1 MDKKKMQYDVVV
13 IGGGVSG
20 VCAAIA
26 AARRGVKSVI
36 IERTEILGGVASS
49 GLGILG
55 FKDRAGNTVVSGIAQ
70 EFIDRLY
77 ELNGTLGHN
86 YCPIL
91 NSLTPINAAL
101 MRTVMFEKC
110 AEAGVQIIFNC
121 EIYNVIKDKDK
132 VVTVTAFSRG
142 EWYEISGSVFIDA
155 TGDGDVAYLSGADY
169 VLGNEKGELQPASL
183 IFTMSNVEKD
193 QLLDYIES
201 HPEEAETPEGYEMD
215 VDVSFYRNAK
225 GYNFL
230 GLAGPIRKAIENG
243 DYVNIPRDRFSMI
256 THPNS
261 DTTTINNTRVINFN
275 GTDLLARSKGIIEGY
290 RQLEELIKFIPKYMP
305 GYSKSKLSMVS
316 PSLGVRETRRIL
328 GRKTVTRDDVA
339 KGKIPNDTVALCGYN
354 IDIHHG
360 TDEGSDLMIV
370 EHAYGI
376 PFGCMLPNTIEGLL
390 VTGRAISVD
399 WVTFGSSRIM
409 STCMALGEAAGAAA
423 AMSVKSGIAPSQ
435 LSVDDLRKDLARGG
449 SIISLSGDKI

>member
-1 MDKKKMQYDVVV
+1 MKYDVVV
-13 IGGGVSG
+13 VGGGVSG

-26 AARRGVKSVI
+26 AARRGVKVI
-36 IERTEILGGVASS
+36 LIEKTEILGGVASS

-55 FKDRAGNTVVSGIAQ
+55 FKDRDGNTVISGIAQ

-77 ELNGTLGHN
+77 ELDGTLGHN

-91 NSLTPINAAL
+91 NSLTPISAAL
-101 MRTVMFEKC
+101 MRTVMLEKC
-110 AEAGVQIIFNC
+110 AEAGVQMVFNC
-121 EIYNVIKDKDK
+121 EIYNVTKDKGK
-132 VVTVTAFSRG
+132 VISITAFGKG
-142 EWYEISGSVFIDA
+142 EWYEIFGKVFIDA

-169 VLGNEKGELQPASL
+169 VLGNEKGEMQPASL
-183 IFTMSNVEKD
+183 IFTMSNVDKD
-193 QLLDYIES
+193 QLLDFVEA
-201 HPEEAETPEGYEMD
+201 HPEEAETPDDYEME

-230 GLAGPIRKAIENG
+230 GLDGPIRKARENG
-243 DYVNIPRDRFSMI
+243 DYVNVPRDRFSMI
-256 THPNS
+256 THPNA
-261 DTTTINNTRVINFN
+261 DTTIINNTRIINFD
-275 GTDLLARSKGIIEGY
+275 GTDLLAKSKGIVEGY

-316 PSLGVRETRRIL
+316 PTLGVRETRRIL
-328 GRKTVTRDDVA
+328 GKKTVTKDDVS
-339 KGKIPNDTVALCGYN
+339 KGIIPNDTVALCGYN

-360 TDEGSDLMIV
+360 MDEGSELQIV

-376 PFGCMLPNTIEGLL
+376 PFGCMLPNKVDGLL

-409 STCMALGEAAGAAA
+409 STCMALGEAAGTAAA
-423 AMSVKSGIAPSQ
+423 LCAIHGIAPS
-435 LSVDDLRKDLARGG
+435 LLPINDLRKDLVQGG
-449 SIISLSGDKI
+449 AIISVSGVKL